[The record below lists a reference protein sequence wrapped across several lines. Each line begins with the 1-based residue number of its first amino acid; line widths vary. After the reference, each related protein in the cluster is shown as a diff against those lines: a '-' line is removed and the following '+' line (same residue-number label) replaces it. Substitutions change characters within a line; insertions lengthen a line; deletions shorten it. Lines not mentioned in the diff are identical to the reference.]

1 MLSISECGNRYMY
14 TSEVWVFYGMLGV
27 LRPIQNMWLTKV
39 CNKNISKKTCFIV
52 TRYTRL
58 SEVFAT

>member
-27 LRPIQNMWLTKV
+27 LRPIQNMWLT
-39 CNKNISKKTCFIV
+39 
-52 TRYTRL
+52 
-58 SEVFAT
+58 